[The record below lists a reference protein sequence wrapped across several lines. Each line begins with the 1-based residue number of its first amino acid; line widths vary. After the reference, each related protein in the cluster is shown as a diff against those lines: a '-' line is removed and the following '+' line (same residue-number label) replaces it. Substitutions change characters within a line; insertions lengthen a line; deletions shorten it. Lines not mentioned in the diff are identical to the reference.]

1 MNSPRLLLL
10 GFVLFSALLA
20 KDIKPGVERWSIKTS
35 VPAGTDM
42 AHGKTV
48 PFADLIA
55 LPDPVPH
62 PKMNDHLYA
71 HDRYPAF
78 ANKLGVKEGDILTV
92 RGWLHIV
99 ARENDGDY
107 HFQISASKES
117 GDDCLIVEVPIDDPA
132 FVRSAELRKAVADV
146 RAFLKKN
153 ALNGK
158 KPSEGSTIVK
168 KPILV
173 DVTGQLF
180 YDDAHVTH
188 PGGPRR
194 GKHGQK
200 AATLWELHPVTAIRL
215 AESRAD

>member
-1 MNSPRLLLL
+1 MKLIFRLFLL
-10 GFVLFSALLA
+10 SAALLA
-20 KDIKPGVERWSIKTS
+20 ALPAKELKPGVERWSVKTS
-35 VPAGTDM
+35 VPAGADL
-42 AHGKTV
+42 AHGKMV
-48 PFADLIA
+48 PFADLVA

-62 PKMNDHLYA
+62 PRMNDHRFA

-99 ARENDGDY
+99 AGESDGDY

-117 GDDCLIVEVPIDDPA
+117 GDDCLIVEVPIDDPE
-132 FVRSAELRKAVADV
+132 FVGSAELRGAVAEV
-146 RAFLKKN
+146 RAFLLAN
-153 ALNGK
+153 ALHGR
-158 KPSEGSTIVK
+158 KPSEGGTIIK
-168 KPILV
+168 KPLLV

-180 YDDAHVTH
+180 YDDAHVTG

-200 AATLWELHPVTAIRL
+200 AATLWELHPVTAIKL
-215 AESRAD
+215 AK